1 MAARSGL
8 IGSGLIGPVVK
19 LAAASA
25 AGRAIK
31 EAASEATQRVAFG
44 LAAAVAGVVGLF
56 CFSSAALTLLERH
69 MDPAEAWAVVGS
81 FYGVVGG
88 IFYFAASRRR
98 S

>member
-1 MAARSGL
+1 MNDRAS
-8 IGSGLIGPVVK
+8 VVAPLLR

-31 EAASEATQRVAFG
+31 EAAAEVSHRLAFTV
-44 LAAAVAGVVGLF
+44 VAGVSGAAGVF
-56 CFSSAALTLLERH
+56 CFSRAALTLLERH

-88 IFYFAASRRR
+88 FFYLAASRRR
-98 S
+98 I